1 MSKIIPAP
9 AKIHITTLGCPK
21 NTADSRHM
29 AGAFTAEGFI
39 SVDNA
44 DDADILL
51 VNTCG
56 FIKDAKEE
64 SIEEVLRLA
73 QMKEDCR
80 KLVVFGCLAARYRN
94 ELLKEIPEID
104 GIWGV
109 GEEALI
115 IEYCKEIMDRRNGES
130 VKRRICENSPVHR
143 LSGSPILSQ
152 SSYAYLKIAE
162 GCDKKCTFCVIPS
175 IRGVF
180 RSIRPELIIA
190 EAGEYI
196 KAGARELI
204 LVAQDITNYGK
215 DFDGYDLVALL
226 RDLASLPGDF
236 YIRLLYLY
244 PTAIT
249 EALIEY
255 IAAEDKIQK
264 YLDIPLQ
271 HSEDKILRLMGRRGT
286 RTEYRKLIR
295 TLRRRIP
302 GIALRTTF
310 IVGFPT
316 ETEEEFNGLID
327 FVEEIRFDRLGAFK
341 FSKEEGTPSAAYKG
355 QVPDKVKNRRFEE
368 IMKRQAL
375 ISLEINKEIIG
386 RRFRAIVDEVAEDV
400 TLARLY
406 SHAPEIDGVVIIERA
421 EGEDSDAGKRR
432 HGDAETRGRGDELKV
447 GDIVTVEITGAYD
460 YDVKGKIIGDGL

>member
-21 NTADSRHM
+21 NTVDSGHL
-29 AGAFTAEGFI
+29 AGAFTAEGF
-39 SVDNA
+39 VAVENA
-44 DDADILL
+44 DDADIML

-73 QMKEDCR
+73 QMKESGR
-80 KLVVFGCLAARYRN
+80 KLVVFGCLAARYRD

-109 GEEALI
+109 GEEARI
-115 IEYCKEIMDRRNGES
+115 IEYCKKQMPEFR
-130 VKRRICENSPVHR
+130 
-143 LSGSPILSQ
+143 SQ
-152 SSYAYLKIAE
+152 SSEGKSGPTKSCSTSPVASLSHAYLKIAE

-175 IRGVF
+175 IRGAF

-190 EAGEYI
+190 EAREYI
-196 KAGARELI
+196 NAGVRELI

-215 DFDGYDLVALL
+215 EFDGYGLVSLL
-226 RDLASLPGDF
+226 RDLAALPGDF

-244 PTAIT
+244 PTAISKD
-249 EALIEY
+249 LIEC

-286 RTEYRKLIR
+286 RNEYRKLIR
-295 TLRRRIP
+295 TLRRHIP
-302 GIALRTTF
+302 GVALRTTF
-310 IVGFPT
+310 ITGFPG
-316 ETEEEFNGLID
+316 ETEEDFKGLID
-327 FVEEIRFDRLGAFK
+327 FIEEMRFDRLGAFI
-341 FSKEEGTPSAAYKG
+341 FSKEEGTPSAGLKG
-355 QVPDKVKNRRFEE
+355 QVPENVKRRRFEE
-368 IMKRQAL
+368 IMKHQSL
-375 ISLEINKEIIG
+375 ISLELNRELVG
-386 RRFRAIVDEVAEDV
+386 RRFRAIIDEGAEDV

-406 SHAPEIDGVVIIERA
+406 SHTPEIDGVVIIEKA
-421 EGEDSDAGKRR
+421 KVSAGQKDKGRR
-432 HGDAETRGRGDELKV
+432 PAVKV
-447 GDIVTVEITGAYD
+447 GDVVTVEITDAYD
-460 YDVKGKIIGDGL
+460 YDLKAEIV

>member
-1 MSKIIPAP
+1 MN
-9 AKIHITTLGCPK
+9 KIHITTLGCPK
-21 NTADSRHM
+21 NSVDSGHL
-29 AGAFTAEGFI
+29 AGAFTAEGFVSI
-39 SVDNA
+39 DNA
-44 DDADILL
+44 ADANILL

-73 QMKEDCR
+73 QMKEDGR

-109 GEEALI
+109 GEETKI
-115 IEYCKEIMDRRNGES
+115 IEYCKKNMAGGNRQNAY
-130 VKRRICENSPVHR
+130 SP
-143 LSGSPILSQ
+143 SPIAHHQ
-152 SSYAYLKIAE
+152 SPGASSFAYLKIAE

-175 IRGVF
+175 IRGAF
-180 RSIRPELIIA
+180 RSIRPELIMA

-196 KAGARELI
+196 KAGVRELI

-244 PTAIT
+244 PTAIS

-327 FVEEIRFDRLGAFK
+327 FIEEIRFDRLGAFM
-341 FSKEEGTPSAAYKG
+341 FSKEEGTPAAAYKG
-355 QVPDKVKNRRFEE
+355 QTPDKVKHRRFEE

-375 ISLEINKEIIG
+375 ISLEINREIVG
-386 RRFRAIVDEVAEDV
+386 RRFRAIVDEAEEDV

-421 EGEDSDAGKRR
+421 AGEDNDTGKPG
-432 HGDAETRGRGDELKV
+432 HGDAETRGRGDKLKA

-460 YDVKGKIIGDGL
+460 YDVKGKIIGNGL

>member
-1 MSKIIPAP
+1 MSKIIHSR
-9 AKIHITTLGCPK
+9 AKVHITTLGCPK
-21 NTADSRHM
+21 NTVDSGHL

-39 SVDNA
+39 TAEDA
-44 DDADILL
+44 GDADILL

-73 QMKEDCR
+73 QMKEDGR

-104 GIWGV
+104 VIWGV
-109 GEEALI
+109 GEEAQI
-115 IEYCKEIMDRRNGES
+115 IEYCKKQRAEGIG
-130 VKRRICENSPVHR
+130 HR
-143 LSGSPILSQ
+143 SEKNTVPSITCNPSPITPM
-152 SSYAYLKIAE
+152 SYAYLKIAE

-175 IRGVF
+175 IRGTF
-180 RSIRPELIIA
+180 RSVRPELIMA
-190 EAGEYI
+190 EASEYI
-196 KAGARELI
+196 KAGVRELI

-215 DFDGYDLVALL
+215 DLEGYDLVALL

-244 PTAIT
+244 PTAISKT
-249 EALIEY
+249 LIEY
-255 IAAEDKIQK
+255 IAAEDKIHK

-271 HSEDKILRLMGRRGT
+271 HSEDRILRLMGRRGT
-286 RTEYRKLIR
+286 RTEYLKLIR
-295 TLRRRIP
+295 TLRRQIP

-327 FVEEIRFDRLGAFK
+327 FIEEIRFERLGAFM

-355 QVPDKVKNRRFEE
+355 QVPDKVKHRRFEE

-375 ISLEINKEIIG
+375 ISLEINRELIG
-386 RRFRAIVDEVAEDV
+386 RRFRAIVDEAAEDV
-400 TLARLY
+400 TLVRLY
-406 SHAPEIDGVVIIERA
+406 SHAPEIDGMVIIERA
-421 EGEDSDAGKRR
+421 EGEDNDAGKHRSGDVLR
-432 HGDAETRGRGDELKV
+432 HGDKPKV
-447 GDIVTVEITGAYD
+447 GDLVTVEITGAYD
-460 YDVKGKIIGDGL
+460 YDLKGKLIRSDGI

>member
-21 NTADSRHM
+21 NSVDSGHL
-29 AGAFTAEGFI
+29 AGAFTAQGFI

-73 QMKEDCR
+73 QMKEGGR

-109 GEEALI
+109 GAETEI
-115 IEYCKEIMDRRNGES
+115 IDYCKKNMAMGDSQQKVLKQQEAIA
-130 VKRRICENSPVHR
+130 KRKIPIAHHP
-143 LSGSPILSQ
+143 SPIA

-180 RSIRPELIIA
+180 RSVRPGLILA
-190 EAGEYI
+190 EASDYI
-196 KAGARELI
+196 KAGVRELI

-215 DFDGYDLVALL
+215 DLDGYDLVSLL
-226 RDLASLPGDF
+226 RDLVSLPGDF

-244 PTAIT
+244 PTAISD
-249 EALIEY
+249 ALIEC

-271 HSEDKILRLMGRRGT
+271 HSEDKILRHMGRRGT
-286 RTEYRKLIR
+286 RTQYLKLIR

-310 IVGFPT
+310 IVGFPA
-316 ETEEEFNGLID
+316 ETEEEFHGLID
-327 FVEEIRFDRLGAFK
+327 FIEEVRFDRLGVFM
-341 FSKEEGTPSAAYKG
+341 FSKEEGTPAAAYKG
-355 QVPDKVKNRRFEE
+355 QAPDKVKHRRFEE

-375 ISLEINKEIIG
+375 ISLEINREIVG
-386 RRFRAIVDEVAEDV
+386 RRFSAIVDEAAEDV

-406 SHAPEIDGVVIIERA
+406 SHSPEIDGVVIIERA
-421 EGEDSDAGKRR
+421 ETPGCGDKLKAG
-432 HGDAETRGRGDELKV
+432 DL
-447 GDIVTVEITGAYD
+447 VTVEITDAYD
-460 YDVKGKIIGDGL
+460 YDLKGIIVGGAQ

>member
-1 MSKIIPAP
+1 MN
-9 AKIHITTLGCPK
+9 KIHITTLGCPK
-21 NTADSRHM
+21 NSVDSRHL

-39 SVDNA
+39 SADNA

-73 QMKEDCR
+73 QMKEDGR

-109 GEEALI
+109 GEEAAI
-115 IEYCKEIMDRRNGES
+115 IEYCKKQRSGVIG
-130 VKRRICENSPVHR
+130 HR
-143 LSGSPILSQ
+143 SEKDAGSSSITYNPSPITTM
-152 SSYAYLKIAE
+152 SYAYLKIAE

-175 IRGVF
+175 IRGAF
-180 RSIRPELIIA
+180 RSVRPELIMA

-196 KAGARELI
+196 KGGVRELI

-215 DFDGYDLVALL
+215 DLDGYDLVALL

-236 YIRLLYLY
+236 HIRLLYLY
-244 PTAIT
+244 PTAIS

-255 IAAEDKIQK
+255 IAAEDKIHK

-286 RTEYRKLIR
+286 RTEYLKLIR

-310 IVGFPT
+310 IVGFPA
-316 ETEEEFNGLID
+316 ETEEEFNGLVD
-327 FVEEIRFDRLGAFK
+327 FIEEIRFERLGAFM

-355 QVPDKVKNRRFEE
+355 HVPDKVKHRRFEE

-375 ISLEINKEIIG
+375 ISLEINRDIVG
-386 RRFRAIVDEVAEDV
+386 RRFRAIVDEAAEDV
-400 TLARLY
+400 TLVRLY
-406 SHAPEIDGVVIIERA
+406 SHAPEIDGMVIIERE
-421 EGEDSDAGKRR
+421 EGEDKDTGKRR
-432 HGDAETRGRGDELKV
+432 RGCVETQGRGDELKV
-447 GDIVTVEITGAYD
+447 GDMVTVEITGAYD
-460 YDVKGKIIGDGL
+460 YDLKGKLIMGCGM

>member
-21 NTADSRHM
+21 NSVDSGHL
-29 AGAFTAEGFI
+29 AGAFKTGGFI

-73 QMKEDCR
+73 QMKEDGR

-109 GEEALI
+109 GEETGI
-115 IEYCKEIMDRRNGES
+115 IEYCKINMARGGSREGT
-130 VKRRICENSPVHR
+130 VKMPIAHR
-143 LSGSPILSQ
+143 PSPIA
-152 SSYAYLKIAE
+152 SSFAYLKIAE

-175 IRGVF
+175 IRGAF
-180 RSIRPELIIA
+180 RSVRPELIMA
-190 EAGEYI
+190 EASEYI
-196 KAGARELI
+196 KAGVRELI

-215 DFDGYDLVALL
+215 DIDGYDLVALL

-244 PTAIT
+244 PAAISG
-249 EALIEY
+249 ALVEC
-255 IAAEDKIQK
+255 IAAGDKIQK

-271 HSEDKILRLMGRRGT
+271 HSEDRILRLMGRRGT

-295 TLRRRIP
+295 TLRRQVP

-310 IVGFPT
+310 IVGFPA

-327 FVEEIRFDRLGAFK
+327 FIEEIRFDRLGVFM

-355 QVPDKVKNRRFEE
+355 QVPEKVKHRRFEE
-368 IMKRQAL
+368 VMKRQAL
-375 ISLEINKEIIG
+375 ISLEINRDLVG
-386 RRFRAIVDEVAEDV
+386 RRFRAIVDEAAEDV

-406 SHAPEIDGVVIIERA
+406 SHAPAIDGVVIIERA
-421 EGEDSDAGKRR
+421 ETPGHVDKLKAG
-432 HGDAETRGRGDELKV
+432 DL
-447 GDIVTVEITGAYD
+447 VTVEITGAYD
-460 YDVKGKIIGDGL
+460 YDVKGKLMSDD

>member
-1 MSKIIPAP
+1 MSPSP
-9 AKIHITTLGCPK
+9 SKIHITTLGCPK
-21 NTADSRHM
+21 NTVDSGHL
-29 AGAFTAEGFI
+29 AGAFTTEGFI
-39 SVDNA
+39 NVDNA

-73 QMKEDCR
+73 QMKADGR

-109 GEEALI
+109 GEEAGI
-115 IEYCKEIMDRRNGES
+115 IEYCKKQRSEVRGQRSEKNTG
-130 VKRRICENSPVHR
+130 
-143 LSGSPILSQ
+143 LSITCHPSPITPM
-152 SSYAYLKIAE
+152 SYAYLKIAE

-175 IRGVF
+175 IRGAF
-180 RSIRPELIIA
+180 RSVRPELIMA
-190 EAGEYI
+190 EASEYI
-196 KAGARELI
+196 KAGVRELI

-215 DFDGYDLVALL
+215 DIDGYDLVALL
-226 RDLASLPGDF
+226 RELASLQGDF

-244 PTAIT
+244 PTAIS
-249 EALIEY
+249 EALIEC

-271 HSEDKILRLMGRRGT
+271 HSEDKLLRLMGRRGT
-286 RTEYRKLIR
+286 RTEYLKLIR

-310 IVGFPT
+310 IVGFPA

-327 FVEEIRFDRLGAFK
+327 FIEEIRFDRLGAFM

-355 QVPDKVKNRRFEE
+355 QVPDKVKHRRFEE
-368 IMKRQAL
+368 LMKRQAL
-375 ISLEINKEIIG
+375 ISLEINRELVG
-386 RRFRAIVDEVAEDV
+386 RRFRAIVDEAAEDV

-421 EGEDSDAGKRR
+421 EEEHNHTGKGR
-432 HGDAETRGRGDELKV
+432 RGDKLKV
-447 GDIVTVEITGAYD
+447 GDMVIVEITGAYD
-460 YDVKGKIIGDGL
+460 YDLKGKLISGEGL

>member
-1 MSKIIPAP
+1 MSKIIPSP
-9 AKIHITTLGCPK
+9 TKIHITTLGCPK
-21 NTADSRHM
+21 NSVDSGRL

-39 SVDNA
+39 SVDNT
-44 DDADILL
+44 DDADILI

-73 QMKEDCR
+73 RIKEDGR

-104 GIWGV
+104 SIWGV
-109 GEEALI
+109 GEETRI
-115 IEYCKEIMDRRNGES
+115 IEYCKKNMAMGDRQEAIG
-130 VKRRICENSPVHR
+130 KRKIPIAHSP
-143 LSGSPILSQ
+143 SPIV

-180 RSIRPELIIA
+180 RSVRPELIIA

-196 KAGARELI
+196 KAGVRELI

-215 DFDGYDLVALL
+215 DLDGYDLVALL
-226 RDLASLPGDF
+226 RELASLPGDF

-244 PTAIT
+244 PTAIS
-249 EALIEY
+249 EALIEC

-271 HSEDKILRLMGRRGT
+271 HSEDKILRLMGRRGI

-310 IVGFPT
+310 IVGFPA

-327 FVEEIRFDRLGAFK
+327 FIEEMRFDRLGAFM
-341 FSKEEGTPSAAYKG
+341 FSREEGTPSAAYKG
-355 QVPDKVKNRRFEE
+355 QVPDKVKRRRFEE
-368 IMKRQAL
+368 LMKRQAL
-375 ISLEINKEIIG
+375 ISLEINREIVG
-386 RRFRAIVDEVAEDV
+386 RRFRAIIDEAAEDV

-406 SHAPEIDGVVIIERA
+406 SHAPEIDGMVIIDRA
-421 EGEDSDAGKRR
+421 E
-432 HGDAETRGRGDELKV
+432 TIGRGDKLKV

-460 YDVKGKIIGDGL
+460 YDVKGKLVKGEGR

>member
-1 MSKIIPAP
+1 MSKIIPAS

-21 NTADSRHM
+21 NSVDSGRL
-29 AGAFTAEGFI
+29 AGVFRNEGFI
-39 SVDNA
+39 SVDDA
-44 DDADILL
+44 DVADILL

-73 QMKEDCR
+73 QMKVDGR

-104 GIWGV
+104 SIWGV
-109 GEEALI
+109 GEEAQI
-115 IEYCKEIMDRRNGES
+115 IDYCKKQRSEVIG
-130 VKRRICENSPVHR
+130 HR
-143 LSGSPILSQ
+143 SGKNTGTSITYDPSPITHI
-152 SSYAYLKIAE
+152 SYAYLKIAE

-175 IRGVF
+175 IRGAF
-180 RSIRPELIIA
+180 RSVRPELIMA
-190 EAGEYI
+190 EAAEYLE
-196 KAGARELI
+196 AGARELI

-215 DFDGYDLVALL
+215 DLDGYDLVALL
-226 RDLASLPGDF
+226 RDLSSLPGDF

-244 PTAIT
+244 PSAIS
-249 EALIEY
+249 EALIEC
-255 IAAEDKIQK
+255 IAEGDKIQN

-271 HSEDKILRLMGRRGT
+271 HSEDRILRLMGRRGT

-327 FVEEIRFDRLGAFK
+327 FIEEIRFDRLGAFM
-341 FSKEEGTPSAAYKG
+341 FSREEGTPAAASKG
-355 QVPDKVKNRRFEE
+355 QVPDKVKHRRFEE

-375 ISLEINKEIIG
+375 ISLEINRELVG
-386 RRFRAIVDEVAEDV
+386 RRFRAIVDEAAEDV

-406 SHAPEIDGVVIIERA
+406 SQAPEIDGMVIIERA
-421 EGEDSDAGKRR
+421 EDEDYVTGKRGR
-432 HGDAETRGRGDELKV
+432 RDKLKAGDL
-447 GDIVTVEITGAYD
+447 VTVEITGAYD
-460 YDVKGKIIGDGL
+460 YDVKGKLIMDEGL